1 MNRTIGILA
10 CIIILTSCTSNET
23 RPEAATPTAP
33 AILGTWKLLT
43 GTTIRG
49 TDTTVVDYTR
59 GQEMIKIITP
69 THFSFTRHDL
79 NHGKDSLAV
88 FSAGAGRVK
97 FNDSTYTE
105 LLDFF
110 NVREWEGGQFELH
123 YKINGDTLVTTG
135 VERVEKLGVDQLN
148 IEKYVRVK

>member
-1 MNRTIGILA
+1 MKKGIASLA
-10 CIIILTSCTSNET
+10 LVIYLISCNTNVSQPPAERSII
-23 RPEAATPTAP
+23 
-33 AILGTWKLLT
+33 GTWKLLS
-43 GTTIRG
+43 GTTIKG
-49 TDTTVVDYTR
+49 PDTTVVDYTI

-97 FNDSTYTE
+97 ITDTTYFEYLDYFNQ
-105 LLDFF
+105 
-110 NVREWEGGQFELH
+110 REWEGSQFEFN
-123 YKINGDTLVTTG
+123 YRISNDTLIITG
-135 VERVEKLGVDQLN
+135 IEKIEKLGIDHLN

>member
-1 MNRTIGILA
+1 MRKTIAALALVTILG
-10 CIIILTSCTSNET
+10 SCNET
-23 RPEAATPTAP
+23 AKTPAVSPTTP
-33 AILGTWKLLT
+33 AIVGTWKLLT

-49 TDTTVVDYTR
+49 TDTTVVDYTK

-105 LLDFF
+105 LLDYF
-110 NVREWEGGQFELH
+110 NIREWEGGQFELH
-123 YKINGDTLVTTG
+123 YKINGDTLTTSG
-135 VERVEKLGVDQLN
+135 VERIEKLGVDQLN
-148 IEKYVRVK
+148 IEKYVRIK